1 MYEPHPFTVWLE
13 RPWHGWVSLRVCRLS
28 GPDATASSA
37 RYSTNQDAI
46 LMLVSNKAAWICQM
60 ALGVTEAYLET
71 LEHGPSCKVDV
82 ETLMNRSESSA
93 LICHFSVCRCQAILS
108 RRHWVPAS
116 CHRSWNW
123 SWHDSTS
130 PGFSVVICGPSMF
143 QSWMVQLLTIVD
155 NCWQPWM
162 KFVFLYLYQSM
173 YQHHPASPSLQVD
186 LPDQQV
192 SRTEGEELPGPEKWK
207 MLEDVGGCW
216 QLHVEV

>member
-143 QSWMVQLLTIVD
+143 QSWMVQLLTTVD
-155 NCWQPWM
+155 NREWNL
-162 KFVFLYLYQSM
+162 FFLYLYQSM

-207 MLEDVGGCW
+207 MLEDVGGWW